1 MKKCGIQPKQCLKG
15 EFLTLK
21 EESLKINH
29 LSFHPK
35 KLEKEKQMK
44 GGGRGGRNTD
54 KSKIIEIDVA
64 IKQKYYQKLIC

>member
-1 MKKCGIQPKQCLKG
+1 MTHQKMWNSAKAVPEG

-21 EESLKINH
+21 EESLKINL

-44 GGGRGGRNTD
+44 GGKKRNTD

-64 IKQKYYQKLIC
+64 IKQK